1 MATDVGAS
9 RLDPDE
15 RGPPAISN
23 CHVVVSDQV
32 KAPSLCFLRN
42 CGRKTAAH
50 FSGMLSA
57 VNETYPC
64 GRRI

>member
-15 RGPPAISN
+15 RSPPAISN

-32 KAPSLCFLRN
+32 KAPSLCFFAIPDGKRLRIFLE
-42 CGRKTAAH
+42 CSRQ
-50 FSGMLSA
+50 L
-57 VNETYPC
+57 
-64 GRRI
+64 